1 MNKLFPAVSVL
12 SGLLLAYAQ
21 PVSADA
27 DKCIELYDDN
37 SYQQAF
43 VPCSEAANNG
53 HAQAQTILGELYD
66 ERKDV
71 EQTRYWW
78 EKAAATGYLPARNLL
93 ALKYYYGGT
102 VLGKEKGWPQDY
114 ARAMR
119 IWKKDA
125 FNDVA
130 TAQFMVGEMHLN
142 GKGTKHDP
150 VEAYAWLKLASNNGY
165 LLAND
170 LLFEIGH
177 TMAKQQRDAAA
188 KRIKEYER
196 LIAREKDNNN

>member
-1 MNKLFPAVSVL
+1 MNKLFPSLPIASWI
-12 SGLLLAYAQ
+12 LLASVQLAY
-21 PVSADA
+21 ADA
-27 DKCIELYDDN
+27 DKCIELYDN
-37 SYQQAF
+37 YSYQQAF
-43 VPCSEAANNG
+43 APCSEAANNG
-53 HAQAQTILGELYD
+53 HAEAQTILGELYD

-102 VLGKEKGWPQDY
+102 VLGKEEGWPQDY
-114 ARAMR
+114 SRAMR

-125 FNDVA
+125 LNDVA
-130 TAQFMVGEMHLN
+130 TAQFMVGEMHLT

-150 VEAYAWLKLASNNGY
+150 SEAYAWLKLASNNGY

-170 LLFEIGH
+170 LLFELKH
-177 TMAKQQRDAAA
+177 SMTSQQRDAAA
-188 KRIKEYER
+188 KKIKEYEK
-196 LIAREKDNNN
+196 LIKRKKTS